1 MSRSAQASPVGDR
14 GSAASSSATNLSFAE
29 RAAKNPKSPTPKPV
43 LVNGNKFMR
52 DIDRP
57 LPGDAA
63 QQPPRPRSKPE
74 LAKQRS
80 NINFFEDAFAMSET
94 SHVKERIY
102 GDSMVLAEVKTNVI
116 INDEFSFITELS
128 YLLSSRY
135 QRPVTS
141 IVVSLHHSTC
151 MLYAG
156 SLDPAYIMSITAL
169 PSQLQPTTN
178 KRNAALIQRHMEDVL
193 GVAPSRGLLR
203 FVPTNDEHLASN
215 GNTVAGEI
223 EEAEKSQG
231 ISSPTTGGDEGN
243 SSLFRRK
250 SRKLGVKSFPSFRQ
264 PNPSNRPQPQPELT
278 PPGSANEVLAT
289 VPEYPTTSPAE
300 PEAKRAQTQQGQH
313 NQPGKHARPVSMASP
328 TPTPTAS
335 TAPTS
340 PSGPAPAQEKQAK
353 RKKSF
358 VAAMFGRSNTTKSA
372 YRNSLPTVS
381 GD

>member
-43 LVNGNKFMR
+43 LVNGNKIMR

-102 GDSMVLAEVKTNVI
+102 GDSMVLAEIKTNVI

-135 QRPVTS
+135 QRPITS

-231 ISSPTTGGDEGN
+231 ISLPTTGGDEGN

-250 SRKLGVKSFPSFRQ
+250 SRKLGVKVGYGPSHISNSLTNFSQKSFPSFRQ

-300 PEAKRAQTQQGQH
+300 PEAKR
-313 NQPGKHARPVSMASP
+313 
-328 TPTPTAS
+328 
-335 TAPTS
+335 
-340 PSGPAPAQEKQAK
+340 KQAK